1 MKEYKVTITETSKMT
16 VFVEANSQDE
26 AEQIVAD
33 RWAEGEYILDADNFV
48 DVDYEAEDAA
58 PKQEMSYA
66 ELTTLFR
73 SVNDKHLDPIVGYVV
88 FTADSFDVPYN
99 KESRTYAISSNNK
112 AYQSGMGGYSIY
124 GSCLDGTD
132 PCVRLEGYMRGEN
145 AWKIEE
151 CYMKQDD
158 YDKLMTDLAPTV
170 TLPPRRIE
178 R

>member
-1 MKEYKVTITETSKMT
+1 MKKYKVTIIETSKMT

-33 RWAEGEYILDADNFV
+33 RWAEGEYILDADNFA

-58 PKQEMSYA
+58 PKHEMSYA
-66 ELTTLFR
+66 ELTALFR
-73 SVNDKHLDPIVGYVV
+73 SVNDKHLEPIVGYVV
-88 FTADSFDVPYN
+88 FTADSFDAPYN

-112 AYQSGMGGYSIY
+112 AFQSGMGGYSIY

>member
-1 MKEYKVTITETSKMT
+1 MKKYKVTITETSKMT

-88 FTADSFDVPYN
+88 FTADSFDVHYN

-112 AYQSGMGGYSIY
+112 AFQSGMGGYSIY

-151 CYMKQDD
+151 CYMKRDD